1 MLKYFVKNTANTTRI
16 KKLETEVEGLKG
28 ELDYLRNQNLAMIES
43 LENINKYE
51 KILIE
56 KIEEMASELLNI
68 TEGAKDK

>member
-1 MLKYFVKNTANTTRI
+1 MLKYFTKNTANTTRI

-56 KIEEMASELLNI
+56 KIEEMASELLNL
-68 TEGAKDK
+68 TEEAKDK